1 MSVEQGL
8 GDWIDIIDRHHEE
21 YGGDSAFELQPSEVH
36 RLREDL
42 RLAYSALTF
51 RELQLVDLSALVE
64 RHQAALDRALTL
76 AENYKQLNAKMTD
89 LAKRALASLK
99 DDGYTTRPFCPADHP
114 GEETL
119 AEFSRRA

>member
-1 MSVEQGL
+1 MSVEQGVA
-8 GDWIDIIDRHHEE
+8 DWIDIIDRHNDEH
-21 YGGDSAFELQPSEVH
+21 GGDVSLVLQPSEYH

-42 RLAYSALTF
+42 RCAHSALTF
-51 RELQLVDLSALVE
+51 REQQLVELSAKFAQSVGS
-64 RHQAALDRALTL
+64 LDRALAL
-76 AENYKQLNAKMTD
+76 AENYKQLNAKMVD
-89 LAKRALASLK
+89 LAKRAIASLK